1 MEKFLELDVVEGI
14 PSQSNERVEPM
25 DVISLPLLAS
35 DVNLE
40 VRSFDSTRSCYYKS
54 SHC

>member
-1 MEKFLELDVVEGI
+1 MANFLELDVAEGI

-35 DVNLE
+35 DVNLD
-40 VRSFDSTRSCYYKS
+40 VRPFD
-54 SHC
+54 